1 MTPINISSD
10 FVPFA
15 NFILTDYLHAKMD
28 VSSGSVGHLG
38 HSHGGNPSNISMNL
52 NSSGVGMNGP
62 NEGKI
67 FAQGRMRLLRHIS
80 EIYLIENFVSP
91 LLELTVSFR

>member
-1 MTPINISSD
+1 
-10 FVPFA
+10 
-15 NFILTDYLHAKMD
+15 MD

-67 FAQGRMRLLRHIS
+67 FA
-80 EIYLIENFVSP
+80 
-91 LLELTVSFR
+91 